1 MLVAFCFILAVFS
14 PLLSIIVYCGFLIL
28 WVVAETVDW
37 WNDRYILTEDH
48 ILDVV
53 RFPVLY
59 TQRTEAP
66 LRQVQNVMAETTFV
80 GGIVGYGNVE
90 VETAGKTRAI
100 VFVNVPNP
108 HSIVPMIFKRI
119 DELREREQER
129 QRKEQAEELL
139 HWFGVYHDL
148 TSKPP
153 KR

>member
-1 MLVAFCFILAVFS
+1 
-14 PLLSIIVYCGFLIL
+14 
-28 WVVAETVDW
+28 
-37 WNDRYILTEDH
+37 
-48 ILDVV
+48 
-53 RFPVLY
+53 
-59 TQRTEAP
+59 
-66 LRQVQNVMAETTFV
+66 MAETTFV